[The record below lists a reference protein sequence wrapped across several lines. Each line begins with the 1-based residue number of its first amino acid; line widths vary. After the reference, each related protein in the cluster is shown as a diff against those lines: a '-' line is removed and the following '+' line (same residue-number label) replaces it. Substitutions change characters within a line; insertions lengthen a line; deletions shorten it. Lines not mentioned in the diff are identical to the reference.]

1 MALYRTIENI
11 MWELTLPIPN
21 KKNLLRFDG
30 TFPPPNQKGTQDAHK
45 HVQLLFYLAHDQ
57 ANEYDDS
64 IDGLLESLLGGR
76 LGG

>member
-1 MALYRTIENI
+1 MVLS
-11 MWELTLPIPN
+11 
-21 KKNLLRFDG
+21 
-30 TFPPPNQKGTQDAHK
+30 PPPNQKGTQDAHK

-76 LGG
+76 LGGWWHIASSWIYC